1 FVQFCMQYSSLAL
14 LYYDYVLTFPAEVKH
29 IWSRRITVST
39 LLYICC
45 RYALLANLLYL
56 FAISNVIN
64 QVNLAV
70 THCDDWY
77 TVIGYVS
84 IAGRAAVLAI
94 FTARTWAT
102 CGKNMLILYGLGALA
117 VICIAI
123 DFV

>member
-1 FVQFCMQYSSLAL
+1 FVQFCIQYSSLAL
-14 LYYDYVLTFPAEVKH
+14 LYHDYVLAFPAEVKH

-56 FAISNVIN
+56 FEISNVIKK
-64 QVNLAV
+64 VNFAV
-70 THCDDWY
+70 THCDGWY
-77 TVIGYVS
+77 TVTEYLS

-102 CGKNMLILYGLGALA
+102 C
-117 VICIAI
+117 
-123 DFV
+123 